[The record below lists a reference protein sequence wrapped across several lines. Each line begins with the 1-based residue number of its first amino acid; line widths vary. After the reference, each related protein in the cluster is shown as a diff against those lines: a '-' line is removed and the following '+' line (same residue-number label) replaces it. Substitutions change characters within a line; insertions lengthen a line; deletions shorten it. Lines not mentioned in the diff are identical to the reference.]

1 MKFARWKRVTA
12 QEKQLEADRQQSLRM
27 ASESRFTLSPRKQGA
42 DNDRRPRTRVE
53 DENALEKF
61 YHMGEILGQGSFG
74 VVREATHRTTGKK
87 FAIKA
92 VSKDKVSE
100 GRLFADIE
108 AKFFPRR

>member
-1 MKFARWKRVTA
+1 
-12 QEKQLEADRQQSLRM
+12 M

-42 DNDRRPRTRVE
+42 DDDRRPRTRVE

-74 VVREATHRTTGKK
+74 VVKEATHHTTGKK
-87 FAIKA
+87 FAVKA

-100 GRLFADIE
+100 SRIFSLI
-108 AKFFPRR
+108 